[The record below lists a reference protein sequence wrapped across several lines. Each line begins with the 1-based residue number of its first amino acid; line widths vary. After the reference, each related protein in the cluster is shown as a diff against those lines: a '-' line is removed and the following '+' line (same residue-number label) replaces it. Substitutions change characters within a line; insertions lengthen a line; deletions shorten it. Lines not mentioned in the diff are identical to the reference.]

1 MFSPLFVS
9 ELDNLAKAL
18 YQDKYFS
25 FVEDVD
31 AYIGKI
37 YDFIETKI
45 DYLISKNS
53 PQNFQRYVRNI
64 FGTKPI
70 VKLIGIFFSIKKII
84 VFLLILFLIT
94 ILRNFQN

>member
-31 AYIGKI
+31 GYIDKI

-45 DYLISKNS
+45 DYFISKSS
-53 PQNFQRYVRNI
+53 PQKF
-64 FGTKPI
+64 
-70 VKLIGIFFSIKKII
+70 
-84 VFLLILFLIT
+84 
-94 ILRNFQN
+94 

>member
-31 AYIGKI
+31 AYIDKI

-53 PQNFQRYVRNI
+53 PKISNVTVRNI

-84 VFLLILFLIT
+84 VFLLILF
-94 ILRNFQN
+94 